1 MKCHICNKDV
11 NDNQVK
17 LNIHTNKFDNTC
29 NECEEIINECLNT
42 YDYNEEDDIYY
53 NPAED
58 NN

>member
-29 NECEEIINECLNT
+29 SECEEIINDCLNT
-42 YDYNEEDDIYY
+42 YNNNEEDDLYY
-53 NPAED
+53 NPDEE
-58 NN
+58 